1 MGRRWANHRRDALC
15 AGAAAAAFGLASPGL
30 ALAQEPPRQAAAAEP
45 TTLGDV
51 VVTARRREER
61 LQDVPVAITALSGE
75 ALDKRGI
82 VNVQDLAKT
91 TPGLNIVPSS
101 RGGDSPYVTLRGQ
114 RVVDT
119 SIVFDPPV
127 IFYVNEVPWMRLN
140 GLNQGL
146 YDIENVQVLRG
157 PQGTQFGKSTTGGAI
172 LVNTAPASTAGNS
185 GYVKLTGGDFALRRA
200 EGAVNVAVSD
210 NLAIRLAGTFG
221 RRHGYMNVRNFD
233 YDMNNEHYDGE
244 RLTIRFESGDFSND
258 FYASRFS
265 SKTHAT
271 ANPAYVF
278 DSNAP
283 FAKIGGFN
291 IPMSAEVARSQADFY
306 GITLDP
312 GFKPK
317 AKVYTEDFTDILTW
331 RISSNLTLKNIAAYR
346 RLAAPYDMDFDGT
359 QLFISPTSPG
369 AYIQTAEFFSFSKI
383 KQYSEELQLQGSS
396 RSLDWTVGGFYFQE
410 RGDDGTTSFQ
420 GGTPTLGRFSTVLDA
435 RNISYSAFATGTYRF
450 GIDGLSLSAGA
461 RVTRDKRRGTD
472 AQNVGP
478 TCGFTLLNGAK
489 VCSFLIETAFTRP
502 SWSVSLN
509 YKLDPSLLVYLAHR
523 HGYRSGGVQNRA
535 TSEASATPF
544 RPETVNDVEFG
555 VKFDRRIGDNA
566 SLILNADVYRANY
579 KGLQRS
585 VSFVSPTNGTY
596 VTGFINAAQAKIQG
610 LEAEGTLRLGN
621 FEFGANIGYTDANYK
636 KYQQALTTGAI
647 QDLSDLP
654 LGFVP
659 KWTTQLRASY
669 SQPLSHADEA
679 LTGAVMYQSV
689 SKLFSSESIVS
700 VGAFLPGYH
709 TWDAKLTWANV
720 GGRPVDLSALVTN
733 FTDEK
738 YYPYATNYS
747 ASYGMS
753 LRFPAAPRRF
763 EVSATY
769 HF

>member
-1 MGRRWANHRRDALC
+1 MKSCRTGLI
-15 AGAAAAAFGLASPGL
+15 AGASLQAIALLCLSGAPGAAF
-30 ALAQEPPRQAAAAEP
+30 AQDTRGQAASVGSA
-45 TTLGDV
+45 TLGDV

-61 LQDVPVAITALSGE
+61 LQDVPVAVTALSGE
-75 ALDKRGI
+75 MLAQRGI
-82 VNVQDLAKT
+82 VNVQDLTKT
-91 TPGLNIVPSS
+91 TPGLNITPSS

-119 SIVFDPPV
+119 SVVFDPPV

-146 YDIENVQVLRG
+146 YDIQNVQVLRG

-172 LVNTAPASTAGNS
+172 LVNTNPASTSGNS
-185 GYVKLTGGDFALRRA
+185 GYVKVAGGNFDLRRA
-200 EGAVNVAVSD
+200 EGAVNFAVND
-210 NLAIRLAGTFG
+210 NLAIRLAGIIG
-221 RRHGYMNVRNFD
+221 RRDGYMHVRNFK
-233 YDMNNEHYDGE
+233 YDMNNEHYDGQ
-244 RLTIRFESGDFSND
+244 RLSIRYENGDFTND

-278 DSNAP
+278 DPTAP
-283 FAKIGGFN
+283 FARIGGFDV
-291 IPMSAEVARSQADFY
+291 PMAAEVARSRADFY
-306 GITLDP
+306 GITLDA

-317 AKVYTEDFTDILTW
+317 AKVYTEDFTDIFTW
-331 RISSNLTLKNIAAYR
+331 KINSNLTLKNIAAYR
-346 RLAAPYDMDFDGT
+346 RLEGPYDMDFDGT
-359 QLFISPTSPG
+359 QLFVSPTTPG
-369 AYIQTAEFFSFSKI
+369 AYIQTAQFFSFSKI
-383 KQYSEELQLQGSS
+383 KQYSEELQLQGTSQS
-396 RSLDWTVGGFYFQE
+396 FDWTVGGFYFQE
-410 RGDDGTTSFQ
+410 SGDDGTTSFQ

-450 GIDGLSLSAGA
+450 GVDGLSLSAGA

-472 AQNVGP
+472 AQQVGP
-478 TCGFTLLNGAK
+478 TCSFTLENGAK

-509 YKLDPSLLVYLAHR
+509 YKLDPSLLLYVAHR

-535 TSEASATPF
+535 TSEGSAVPF
-544 RPETVNDVEFG
+544 KPEIVNDIELG
-555 VKFDRRIGDNA
+555 VKFDKRLSDDV
-566 SLILNADVYRANY
+566 SLLLNADVYRAYY

-596 VTGFINAAQAKIQG
+596 VTGFVNAAKATIQG
-610 LEAEGTLRLGN
+610 VEAEGTLQFGN
-621 FEFGANIGYTDANYK
+621 FEFGANVGYTDAQYK

-654 LGFVP
+654 FGLVP
-659 KWTTQLRASY
+659 EWTTQLRASY
-669 SQPLSHADEA
+669 SQPLSHQGEA
-679 LTGAVMYQSV
+679 ITGAVMYQSV
-689 SKLFSSESIVS
+689 SKLFTSESIVRA
-700 VGAFLPGYH
+700 GAFLPGYH

-738 YYPYATNYS
+738 YAPYATNYT

-753 LRFPAAPRRF
+753 LRFPAPPRRF
-763 EVSATY
+763 EISAAY

>member
-1 MGRRWANHRRDALC
+1 MLVGLGGF
-15 AGAAAAAFGLASPGL
+15 AGSAF
-30 ALAQEPPRQAAAAEP
+30 AQDTHGQAA

-61 LQDVPVAITALSGE
+61 LQDVPVAVTALSGE
-75 ALDKRGI
+75 ALAARGI
-82 VNVQDLAKT
+82 VSVQDITKT

-146 YDIENVQVLRG
+146 YDIQNVQVLRG

-172 LVNTAPASTAGNS
+172 LVNTNPATTSGNS
-185 GYVKLTGGDFALRRA
+185 GYIKLTGGNYDLRKG
-200 EGAVNVAVSD
+200 EGAFNLAIND
-210 NLAIRLAGTFG
+210 NFAIRLAGIIG
-221 RRHGYMNVRNFD
+221 RRDGYMHVRNFD

-244 RLTIRFESGDFSND
+244 RLSVHFENGDITNE

-265 SKTHAT
+265 SKTHGT
-271 ANPAYVF
+271 ANPVYAF
-278 DSNAP
+278 DPNAP
-283 FAKIGGFN
+283 FAKVGGFN
-291 IPMSAEVARSQADFY
+291 TVITSEVARSQADFY

-317 AKVYTEDFTDILTW
+317 AKVYTEDFTDVFTW
-331 RISSNLTLKNIAAYR
+331 KLNPNLTLKNIAAYR
-346 RLAAPYDMDFDGT
+346 RLDAPYDMDFDGT
-359 QLFISPTSPG
+359 ELFIAPSTPG
-369 AYIQTAEFFSFSKI
+369 AYIQTAQFFSFSKI
-383 KQYSEELQLQGSS
+383 KQYSEELQLQGTSQ
-396 RSLDWTVGGFYFQE
+396 SLDWTVGGFYFQE
-410 RGDDGTTSFQ
+410 SGDDGTTSFQ

-435 RNISYSAFATGTYRF
+435 KNTSYSAFATGTYRF
-450 GIDGLSLSAGA
+450 GIEGLSLSAGA
-461 RVTRDKRRGTD
+461 RVTRDKRRGYD

-478 TCGFTLLNGAK
+478 TCSFTLNNGTR
-489 VCSFLIETAFTRP
+489 VCSFLIDTAFTRP

-509 YKLDPSLLVYLAHR
+509 YKVDPSLLLYVAHR

-535 TSEASATPF
+535 TTEAAAVPF
-544 RPETVNDVEFG
+544 KPEIVNDVELGF
-555 VKFDRRIGDNA
+555 KFDKRLGGDT
-566 SLILNADVYRANY
+566 SVILNADVYRASY

-585 VSFVSPTNGTY
+585 VSFVSAANGTF
-596 VTGFINAAQAKIQG
+596 VTGFINAAQARIQG
-610 LEAEGTLRLGN
+610 VEAEGTLRFGN
-621 FEFGANIGYTDANYK
+621 FEVGANVGYTDAKYK

-647 QDLSDLP
+647 QDLSALP

-659 KWTTQLRASY
+659 EWTTQLRASY
-669 SQPLSHADEA
+669 SQPLSHQGEA
-679 LTGAVMYQSV
+679 ITGALMYQSV
-689 SKLFSSESIVS
+689 SKLFSSESIVT
-700 VGAFLPGYH
+700 VAAFLPGYH

-720 GGRPVDLSALVTN
+720 AGKPIDVSALVTN
-733 FTDEK
+733 LTDEK

-747 ASYGMS
+747 GSYGIS

-763 EVSATY
+763 EISAAY